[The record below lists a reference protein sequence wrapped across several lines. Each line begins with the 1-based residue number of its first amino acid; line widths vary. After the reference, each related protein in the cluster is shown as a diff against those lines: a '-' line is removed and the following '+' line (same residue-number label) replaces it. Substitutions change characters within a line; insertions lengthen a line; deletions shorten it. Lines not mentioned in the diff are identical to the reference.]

1 MDITQDQIKYNG
13 YYTTSNHTQQQ
24 KVLHRVNLSLLTKL
38 IKVQK
43 TKLQI
48 IQQFNFFVQTMF
60 LYHKCHM
67 YKLKGQ
73 NQKNNKI
80 FTNFQ

>member
-1 MDITQDQIKYNG
+1 MNITQDQIKYNG

-24 KVLHRVNLSLLTKL
+24 KVLRRVNLSLLTKL
-38 IKVQK
+38 IRVQK

-60 LYHKCHM
+60 LYHKCHT